1 MKTIY
6 TILFLSLSLNFS
18 FAQAI
23 NSSKADKIDQLI
35 KVLGSEEQYQSFINV
50 GLDNLVAKYGPQLA
64 ETDKQILREEALNLV
79 KTFMENDMKNIY
91 DKYLTEQELDD
102 LIAFYSS
109 ETGRRFRQVQPMIS
123 QEINQVMINKYMTE
137 FKEVIAKRLT
147 SK

>member
-1 MKTIY
+1 
-6 TILFLSLSLNFS
+6 
-18 FAQAI
+18 
-23 NSSKADKIDQLI
+23 
-35 KVLGSEEQYQSFINV
+35 
-50 GLDNLVAKYGPQLA
+50 
-64 ETDKQILREEALNLV
+64 
-79 KTFMENDMKNIY
+79 MKNIY